1 MKKFLAMALGL
12 VLIGTTVITL
22 SDASRDAYQ
31 TYLYQQALKNRAERR
46 FSEGQRVRPTYD
58 TEPTGRSVNPRL
70 RNLRY
75 PQNKRNL
82 FGGTE
87 QEQSNL
93 KLRPMSNGVGF
104 TVPQTTRETLV
115 IKNLDPMNIAVRTV
129 ATEDFSLEIPLG
141 WSPKIEE
148 GVLKVQDSDVFEIT
162 VRKVEDVCN
171 TISFQFCAINY
182 SNNLNYV
189 ENENSRTKIMK
200 LGHIARLS
208 QRTDRI
214 LGTNAYVNTHKESFL
229 GSALGRDMFI
239 SRYFIEEPGTSN
251 LFLIE
256 TVANK
261 NLASEA
267 VVVTKRLTN
276 SFRMILN

>member
-87 QEQSNL
+87 KEQSNL
-93 KLRPMSNGVGF
+93 KLRPMSNGLGF
-104 TVPQTTRETLV
+104 TVPQTTRETLT
-115 IKNLDPMNIAVRTV
+115 IKNLDPMDIAVRTV

-148 GVLKVQDSDVFEIT
+148 GVLKVQDNDVFEIT

-171 TISFQFCAINY
+171 TISFQFCAINL
-182 SNNLNYV
+182 SNSLNYV
-189 ENENSRTKIMK
+189 DNRSTKITK

-214 LGTNAYVNTHKESFL
+214 LGTNTYVNTHKESFL
-229 GSALGRDMFI
+229 GSYLGRNIFV

-256 TVANK
+256 TIANK
-261 NLASEA
+261 NVASEA